1 MIALAVSRLAPK
13 ERFVLAALVQWIY
26 DLSLS
31 GTIRSSSWVFP
42 TLECIHLY
50 SMVFLIGLVGAFDMR
65 LMGFSMEHQPLAG
78 FSKLVLR
85 WVWIPF
91 GVNTITGTLLF
102 ISKAPDYSGNPAF
115 LTKISLIFL
124 GLVYHSVIFRK
135 AGRWDDSVALSTGT
149 KVLGGISLAI
159 WIGVIAASRWIAYV
173 S

>member
-1 MIALAVSRLAPK
+1 MVAGLA
-13 ERFVLAALVQWIY
+13 QWIY

-31 GTIRSSSWVFP
+31 ETIRSSSWVFP

-50 SMVFLIGLVGAFDMR
+50 SMVFLIGLVAAFDIR
-65 LMGFSMEHQPLAG
+65 LMGFSIEHQALAG

-91 GVNTITGTLLF
+91 GVNTVTGALLF
-102 ISKAPDYSGNPAF
+102 ISKAPDYSGNSAF
-115 LTKISLIFL
+115 LIKISLIFI
-124 GLVYHSVIFRK
+124 GLAYHSVIFRE
-135 AGRWDDSVALSTGT
+135 AGRWDNSVSLSTGAR
-149 KVLGGISLAI
+149 VLGGISLTI